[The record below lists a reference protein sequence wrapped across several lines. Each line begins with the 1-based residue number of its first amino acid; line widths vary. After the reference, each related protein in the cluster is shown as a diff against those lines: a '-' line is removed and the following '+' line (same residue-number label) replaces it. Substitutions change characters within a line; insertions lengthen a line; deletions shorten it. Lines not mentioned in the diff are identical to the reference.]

1 MLCSAQLRSNGDC
14 DSRRQ
19 VCRSQRARCR
29 GGYSASLRSQA
40 CLGDRENDREFED
53 QLGLERSLNIS
64 IAKRKDE
71 VNGMAWRVNNE
82 LEVVPAMSQFFAAAK
97 LVLHVALSKEA

>member
-1 MLCSAQLRSNGDC
+1 
-14 DSRRQ
+14 
-19 VCRSQRARCR
+19 
-29 GGYSASLRSQA
+29 
-40 CLGDRENDREFED
+40 
-53 QLGLERSLNIS
+53 LERSLNVS